1 MEPNST
7 AKTAPRDADSADS
20 TAAGPA
26 AERPRPRTA
35 AEWSGLVLLAAAVLI
50 FGAMVFVLGPLLAI
64 ACSDCQD
71 GVRGPLRFGTAL
83 MVTDHV
89 GVPLTTLGTL
99 VAMFAVRRGAQA
111 GGIGLGILLLLLLV
125 QWALGQAT
133 V

>member
-7 AKTAPRDADSADS
+7 AATAPQNADS
-20 TAAGPA
+20 AAGPA

-35 AEWSGLVLLAAAVLI
+35 AEWAGLVLLAAAVLI

-64 ACSDCQD
+64 SCSACQD

-83 MVTDHV
+83 TVTDSV

-111 GGIGLGILLLLLLV
+111 AGIGLGVLLLLLLV
-125 QWALGQAT
+125 QLALGQITA
-133 V
+133 